1 MMVYA
6 SLRYVDLMYESA
18 PTRIIRQIL
27 IAGTRPKENTMKTA
41 TTSRGLTYASLGI
54 LAVSSCLWAM
64 YMQDNAF
71 VIIGLLFGTAV
82 TAWQIHH
89 YKATIP
95 LAVNSIAIAA
105 GIVSAVSFAVR
116 ESISSSAMASFS
128 FATAGVLIAYVAF
141 AAVAIIKSQQK

>member
-1 MMVYA
+1 
-6 SLRYVDLMYESA
+6 
-18 PTRIIRQIL
+18 
-27 IAGTRPKENTMKTA
+27 MKKA
-41 TTSRGLTYASLGI
+41 TTSRGITYASLGI
-54 LAVSSCLWAM
+54 LAVSSSLWAM

-116 ESISSSAMASFS
+116 ENISSSAMASFS

>member
-1 MMVYA
+1 MVYT
-6 SLRYVDLMYESA
+6 SLRYADLMCESA
-18 PTRIIRQIL
+18 PTRMIEQIL
-27 IAGTRPKENTMKTA
+27 IAGTRRKENTMKTA
-41 TTSRGLTYASLGI
+41 TTSQGLTYASLGI

-116 ESISSSAMASFS
+116 ENISSSAMASFS